1 MFNPTALP
9 LFNER
14 VRKVLEAP
22 PVDLVA
28 TESELS
34 YAAGMAAYALARGD
48 IGHEEHNLM
57 CMRIDMARYSALART
72 LRNERIERVAQQ

>member
-14 VRKVLEAP
+14 VRKVLETP

-34 YAAGMAAYALARGD
+34 YAAGMVAYALARGD
-48 IGHEEHNLM
+48 ISNEEHNLM
-57 CMRIDMARYSALART
+57 CMRIDMARYSVLART
-72 LRNERIERVAQQ
+72 LRQERIERVAQQ

>member
-1 MFNPTALP
+1 MFNQTALP

-14 VRKVLEAP
+14 VRKVLETP

-57 CMRIDMARYSALART
+57 NMRIDMARFSVLART
-72 LRNERIERVAQQ
+72 LRQERIERVTRQ

>member
-14 VRKVLEAP
+14 VRKVLDAP

-34 YAAGMAAYALARGD
+34 YAAGMVAYALARGD
-48 IGHEEHNLM
+48 IGSEEHNLM
-57 CMRIDMARYSALART
+57 LMRIDMARYSALART

>member
-1 MFNPTALP
+1 MFNQTALP

-14 VRKVLEAP
+14 VRKVLETP

-28 TESELS
+28 TESELC

-48 IGHEEHNLM
+48 IGHEEHKLM
-57 CMRIDMARYSALART
+57 NMRIDMARFSVLART
-72 LRNERIERVAQQ
+72 LRQERIERVTRQ

>member
-14 VRKVLEAP
+14 VRKVLEKP

-34 YAAGMAAYALARGD
+34 YTAGMVAYALARGD
-48 IGHEEHNLM
+48 IGNEEHNLM
-57 CMRIDMARYSALART
+57 CMRIDMARYSVLART
-72 LRNERIERVAQQ
+72 LRQERIERVAQQ